1 MSISRKFPLALRRA
15 LPFLSWWSLVT
26 RANLRDDLLAGLTG
40 ALIVLPQG
48 VAFATIAGLPPQYG
62 LYAAMVP
69 AIVAAL
75 FGSSWHLVSG
85 PTTAISIALYAAIH
99 NLAEPGTPEYVGLVL
114 TLTLQ
119 VGIFQLALG
128 LARMGAVVNFISHT
142 VVIGFTS
149 GAAVLIAA
157 SQIRSFFGIDIPR
170 GVPFYEILH
179 QFFVQLDRINPWVAG
194 VGVATLVAGMLTK
207 RYWKKFPYMIAA
219 MLVGGG
225 VAYLLNTLIG
235 QAETGIKTV
244 GALPAGLPPLS
255 LPDFSFAALK
265 KTFGPALVITMLA
278 LTEAVSI
285 ARAIAVRSEQRI
297 DGNQEFIG
305 QGLSNIVGA
314 FFSGYASS
322 GSFNRSGVNYEAGA
336 RTPLATMFASIFLV
350 IILLVVAPLAA
361 YLPNAA
367 MAGILFLVAW
377 GLIDFHHIAAI
388 WRTSKSES
396 VILWATIIGTLM
408 NLEAGIVTGVLLSLL
423 LYLNRT
429 SRPSIEPLVP
439 VTDASGYHF
448 VDARGKPECPQLRI
462 VRINGSAYF
471 GAVDHIQNSLQ
482 QIDVDNPRQK
492 SVLIVSLGMNF
503 IDVAGAEMFAQEAR
517 RRRRLGG
524 GLYFY
529 RMKDTAYQLL
539 RQGNYVHEIGEG
551 AFFPV
556 KTNPTDA
563 VYWTLDP
570 NVCRNCKSRIF
581 ANCNSGRL
589 PDGDRRLR
597 LMLAADTSEMA
608 AITRGVAV
616 ALARELGVRLD
627 IVAVGTDESVAARVT
642 AVQDEA
648 AAADVNCETTI
659 RHGSDPADEIRSAA
673 LAANTQLLVIGRRLF
688 PGATEIGPVAQRILT
703 SAPCA
708 VLVVAPSSRL
718 WSRRVLVA
726 FDGSDAARSATEL
739 AAQLAKPRQLPI
751 TLFSITD
758 SSGQLPPDIED
769 AAQLSI
775 AELKLDGLTGEL
787 LVGKGNIAEGI
798 LNAARDT
805 GADLIVLY
813 RHTRGGLSRKLLGS
827 VGDEVIRGAEVP
839 VLLVGET
846 AQTGLDAAG

>member
-1 MSISRKFPLALRRA
+1 MPTSRNLTLVIRRL
-15 LPFLSWWSLVT
+15 LPFLVWWPQVRRDT
-26 RANLRDDLLAGLTG
+26 LRDDLLAGFTG

-85 PTTAISIALYAAIH
+85 PTTAISIALFAAIH
-99 NLAEPGTPEYVGLVL
+99 NLAEPGTPEYVGLAL

-128 LARMGAVVNFISHT
+128 VARMGAVVNFISHT

-179 QFFVQLDRINPWVAG
+179 QLFVQLDHINPWVAG
-194 VGVATLVAGMLTK
+194 VGVATLAAGILTK

-219 MLVGGG
+219 MLVGGI
-225 VAYLLNTLIG
+225 VAYVLNTLIG
-235 QAETGIKTV
+235 QSETGIKTV
-244 GALPAGLPPLS
+244 GALPAGLPPIS
-255 LPDFSFAALK
+255 LPDFSFDALK

-297 DGNQEFIG
+297 NGNQEFIG
-305 QGLSNIVGA
+305 QGLSNIVGS

-336 RTPLATMFASIFLV
+336 RTPLATIFASIFLV

-377 GLIDFHHIAAI
+377 GLIDFHHISSI
-388 WRTSKSES
+388 WKTSKSES
-396 VILWATIIGTLM
+396 AILWVTIFGTLM
-408 NLEAGIVTGVLLSLL
+408 NLEAGIVSGVLLSLL
-423 LYLNRT
+423 LYLYRT
-429 SRPSIEPLVP
+429 SRPTIEPLVP
-439 VTDASGYHF
+439 VVDARGYHF

-471 GAVDHIQNSLQ
+471 GAVDHIQNALQ

-492 SVLIVSLGMNF
+492 SVLIVSLSMNF

-517 RRRRLGG
+517 RRRRQGG

-529 RMKDTAYQLL
+529 RMKDAAYQLL
-539 RQGNYVHEIGEG
+539 KQGNYVHEIGEG

-570 NVCRNCKSRIF
+570 NICRNCKVRIF

-608 AITRGVAV
+608 PSTRGVAI

-627 IVAVGTDESVAARVT
+627 IVAVGSDEEVAERLKL
-642 AVQDEA
+642 VQTEA
-648 AAADVNCETTI
+648 AASEVTCEPKI
-659 RHGSDPADEIRSAA
+659 RQGSNLAEEISGAVI
-673 LAANTQLLVIGRRLF
+673 AANTSLLVIGRRLT
-688 PGATEIGPVAQRILT
+688 PGVNEIGPVAQQIIAA
-703 SAPCA
+703 SPCP
-708 VLVVAPSSRL
+708 VLIVAPDNKL

-739 AAQLAKPRQLPI
+739 ATLLAKPGQLPI
-751 TLFSITD
+751 TLFSVTD
-758 SSGQLPPDIED
+758 RSGQLPSEIED
-769 AAQLSI
+769 AARLAI

-787 LVGKGNIAEGI
+787 MVGSGDIAEGI
-798 LNAARDT
+798 LKAARET

-827 VGDEVIRGAEVP
+827 VGDTVIRSAEVP
-839 VLLVGET
+839 VLLAGET
-846 AQTGLDAAG
+846 SQTGLNAAG